1 MSNREEQQKPSAG
14 DLLRRLRSDMGQSG
28 ETGADSGQPVGEQE
42 PKGIPDIQKE
52 EPVTR
57 KNADQPASKGNTF
70 SLEEFYGFKP
80 LVTGT
85 RSNPGPREEKP
96 AAKRPTRKVPKQE
109 EKKSRKRD
117 DEFDLMSI
125 FGMEER
131 EDASEAEVE
140 PEFEEEE
147 DFYDEDTLSFRTRRK
162 YTEYTDFSQN
172 KGIFADYRKK
182 FFKTLADLL
191 LCIVLM
197 LLVFGLEYSSLLPFD
212 LPSFFSISI
221 YPTVGVLLEIQILVL
236 GLALKY
242 RDFFRGGLELITARA
257 TPESAL
263 FLSAFLTA
271 LLYLIQ
277 IWTHQTEV
285 RFFGLPAMLSILLYT
300 VYSLLMLLAE
310 LRSFRVVASKSEKS
324 VLYRM
329 TKDEAKM
336 EIAEMSRY
344 LPFGNKYLSV
354 TRTEKVSGFYKNTY
368 ASSRVKRWSGVLVLL
383 TLIVAAGFGLF
394 GFFRS
399 GSVFE
404 GILTGYVTLLL
415 CLPMSIYF
423 YYSYPMYHLSLTAG
437 EEDSAVIGTAA
448 LEDHMPPANITLSDA
463 DIFPKRGVH
472 LDRIKLYGTMPYD
485 KVLRFAAA
493 VLCPAGGS
501 LSKVLESIMESD
513 TIDDMEYLSV
523 SDDGIE
529 AAVEGKHVLM
539 GTYHYIVRNHLMMPA
554 DGDTPDRDCV
564 NMYMAVNNEVTAKLE
579 LTYRPSPTFA
589 RTLNGL
595 FDSGM
600 TVVIKTFDPNIDLS
614 MLCNVLNIDEKMPIK
629 VIHTQDPLE
638 PYEVKETV
646 ESSIVTLGGIH
657 NLMGTLNACSRTR
670 HVMGICMALSVISI
684 LTAGIVMGVV
694 LTMTSITKIP
704 AHYLALYQLFWLI
717 PGLIITKVFS

>member
-1 MSNREEQQKPSAG
+1 MSNREDQQKTSAG
-14 DLLRRLRSDMGQSG
+14 DLLRRIRSNMGQS
-28 ETGADSGQPVGEQE
+28 EEPQNGAGQPTDE
-42 PKGIPDIQKE
+42 KSANPDYKKD
-52 EPVTR
+52 EPVVR
-57 KNADQPASKGNTF
+57 RSEDQSEPRRETF

-80 LVTGT
+80 LVSGT
-85 RSNPGPREEKP
+85 RSNPGPRKEKP
-96 AAKRPTRKVPKQE
+96 PVKRPTRKIPKQE
-109 EKKSRKRD
+109 EKKSRKGD
-117 DEFDLMSI
+117 NEFDLMSI

-131 EDASEAEVE
+131 EEQTDRDSE
-140 PEFEEEE
+140 PEFEEEDYYE
-147 DFYDEDTLSFRTRRK
+147 EDTFSFRKPKK
-162 YTEYTDFSQN
+162 YTEYTDPSQN
-172 KGIFADYRKK
+172 KELFGRYRKRLFKIFAD
-182 FFKTLADLL
+182 LL
-191 LCIVLM
+191 ICVL
-197 LLVFGLEYSSLLPFD
+197 LTVLIFGLEYSSLLPFN
-212 LPSFFSISI
+212 LPAFFSITV
-221 YPTVGVLLEIQILVL
+221 YPTVGVLLELQILVL

-242 RDFFRGGLELITARA
+242 RDFFRGGLELITAKA
-257 TPESAL
+257 TPESVL
-263 FLSAFLTA
+263 FLTTFLTA
-271 LLYLIQ
+271 LFYLIQ
-277 IWTHQTEV
+277 LWTHQTEV
-285 RFFGLPAMLSILLYT
+285 RFFGLPAMLSLLLYT

-310 LRSFRVVASKSEKS
+310 LHSFRIVAAKSEKS

-336 EIAEMSRY
+336 EIVEMSRY

-354 TRTEKVSGFYKNTY
+354 TRTEKVGGFYKNIH
-368 ASSRVKRWSGVLVLL
+368 APSRVKRWSGILVLL
-383 TLIVAAGFGLF
+383 SLIVAVGFGLF

-399 GSVFE
+399 GSGFE
-404 GILTGYVTLLL
+404 GLLTGYVTLLL
-415 CLPMSIYF
+415 CLPMSVYF
-423 YYSYPMYHLSLTAG
+423 YYSYPLYRLSMRVG
-437 EEDSAVIGTAA
+437 EEDSAVVGTSA
-448 LEDHMPPANITLSDA
+448 LEDYMPPANITLSDA

-501 LSKVLESIMESD
+501 LSKVLESIMDSD
-513 TIDDMEYLSV
+513 TTIDDMEYLSV

-579 LTYRPSPTFA
+579 LTYRPAPTFA

-614 MLCNVLNIDEKMPIK
+614 MLCSVLNIDEKMPIK

-638 PYEVKETV
+638 PYEVRETV
-646 ESSIVTLGGIH
+646 ESSVVTLGGIH
-657 NLMGTLNACSRTR
+657 NLMETLNACSKSR
-670 HVMGICMALSVISI
+670 HVMGICMTLAVISI
-684 LTAGIVMGVV
+684 LTAGVVMGVV
-694 LTMTSITKIP
+694 LTMTSVAKIP

-717 PGLIITKVFS
+717 PGLIITKLFS

>member
-1 MSNREEQQKPSAG
+1 MSNREEQQKPSAE
-14 DLLRRLRSDMGQSG
+14 DLLRRLRSNMGQSG
-28 ETGADSGQPVGEQE
+28 EEETEEGQESKEKPDFQQEKPLVRKNEGQPKSQSE
-42 PKGIPDIQKE
+42 
-52 EPVTR
+52 
-57 KNADQPASKGNTF
+57 TF
-70 SLEEFYGFKP
+70 SLEELYGFKP
-80 LVTGT
+80 LVTGN

-96 AAKRPTRKVPKQE
+96 AVKRPTRKIPKQE
-109 EKKSRKRD
+109 DKKSRKRD
-117 DEFDLMSI
+117 NEFDLMSI

-131 EDASEAEVE
+131 EGISEMDSD
-140 PEFEEEE
+140 PGYEEE
-147 DFYDEDTLSFRTRRK
+147 DDIYDEDTLSFRSRKK
-162 YTEYTDFSQN
+162 YTEYTDPSQN
-172 KGIFADYRKK
+172 KGIFSGYRGRMV
-182 FFKTLADLL
+182 KTFADLL
-191 LCIVLM
+191 LCLLLTVLI
-197 LLVFGLEYSSLLPFD
+197 FGLEYSSLLPFK
-212 LPSFFSISI
+212 LPAFFSVTV
-221 YPTVGVLLEIQILVL
+221 YPTVGVLLELQALVL

-242 RDFFRGGLELITARA
+242 RDFFRGGLDLITAKA

-263 FLSAFLTA
+263 FLTALLTA
-271 LLYLIQ
+271 LFYLIQ

-285 RFFGLPAMLSILLYT
+285 HFFGLPVMLSVFLYT
-300 VYSLLMLLAE
+300 VYSLLMLFAE
-310 LRSFRVVASKSEKS
+310 LHSFRIAASKSEKS

-354 TRTEKVSGFYKNTY
+354 TKTEKIGGFYKNIY
-368 ASSRVKRWSGVLVLL
+368 APSRVKRWSGILVLL
-383 TLIVAAGFGLF
+383 SLLISVGFGLF

-399 GSVFE
+399 GSFFE
-404 GILTGYVTLLL
+404 GVFTGYVTLLFS
-415 CLPMSIYF
+415 LPMSVYF
-423 YYSYPMYHLSLTAG
+423 YYSYPLYHLSLTAG

-448 LEDHMPPANITLSDA
+448 LEDYMPPANITLSDA

-472 LDRIKLYGTMPYD
+472 LDRIKLYGTMAYD
-485 KVLRFAAA
+485 KVLRYAAA

-513 TIDDMEYLSV
+513 NIDDMEYLSV
-523 SDDGIE
+523 SEDGIE

-539 GTYHYIVRNHLMMPA
+539 GTYHYIVRSHLMMPA

-579 LTYRPSPTFA
+579 LTYRPAPTFT

-600 TVVIKTFDPNIDLS
+600 TVVIKTFDPNIDLP
-614 MLCNVLNIDEKMPIK
+614 MLCSVLNIDEKMPIK

-638 PYEVKETV
+638 PYEVKESTD
-646 ESSIVTLGGIH
+646 SSIVTLGGIH
-657 NLMGTLNACSRTR
+657 NLMETLNACSKTR

-684 LTAGIVMGVV
+684 LTAGIVMGVA
-694 LTMTSITKIP
+694 LTMTSIAKIP
-704 AHYLALYQLFWLI
+704 AYYLALYQLFWLI